1 MKRKLVSGILFPV
14 GLALLLTACGQ
25 AQRPAPEVEHI
36 PSKEPVVSTISD
48 SPVSEPEQSDSF
60 TPGMATVSSPTVPEE
75 STPEPTVQT
84 EQSQTQAP
92 SSAPEVTRSVIPPVT
107 SPPTAPPETSAPT
120 TELPAVSAPDP
131 ETPTSRPEPST
142 EPEHTEKDDTA
153 IIEKIRRYGEA
164 KGFIWNDTL
173 AFGSV
178 GVGYYGRPNL
188 TDDGAEGVI
197 SMLKYHC
204 DKIEREYGICY
215 FHAIQRDYEGK
226 TEFIVLYA

>member
-1 MKRKLVSGILFPV
+1 MKRKLVPGVLLPV
-14 GLALLLTACGQ
+14 GLALLLVACGQ
-25 AQRPAPEVEHI
+25 AQPGPEAEYI
-36 PSKEPVVSTISD
+36 PSSEPVLSATSGLFVSD
-48 SPVSEPEQSDSF
+48 PEQPDSSVPS
-60 TPGMATVSSPTVPEE
+60 TEAASLPTVPEE

-92 SSAPEVTRSVIPPVT
+92 SSAPEVTRPVTPPVT
-107 SPPTAPPETSAPT
+107 SRPSAPPETSATT

-131 ETPTSRPEPST
+131 EIPTSRPDLSS

-153 IIEKIRRYGEA
+153 IIEEIRRYGEA

-173 AFGSV
+173 TFGGL